1 MTPAVR
7 VENLRKR
14 YGRVVAADGISF
26 EVASGEMFG
35 LIGPDGAGKST
46 VLKTVAGVLA
56 HDSGTVSV
64 LDVLIDSE
72 QAAERMKA
80 HVGFMPQ
87 GLGLNLYGD
96 LSVEENIDFFAR
108 LRLVPPELLAERKR
122 KLLAAT
128 RLTPFLD
135 RPMKNLSGGMKQKL
149 GLICTLIHGPQLIIL
164 DEPSTGVDPVSR
176 QDFWTILTEQ
186 VAEAGMTA
194 LVSTAYMDE
203 ATRFDR
209 IALCYGGR
217 VLTHGRPEELLRAAE
232 GVIVQITAPR
242 AHLVANKLA
251 EQFPQQDQAGSVL
264 RVFVPLQTQPAAST
278 DPPQQAME
286 RVRAQLTSEDYTQ
299 ISVAQP
305 DLEDIYIAGLRA
317 QPDTPPLLPL
327 AYPAAS
333 HADAQPVIEA
343 RELVRT
349 FGQFRAVDRVT
360 FNVHPGEIFGLL
372 GANGAGKTTV
382 IKMLTGL
389 LAPTSGSGRVA
400 GVDMLRA
407 RLAIRERMGYMSQ
420 AFSLYLDLT
429 VLENIHLFAGIY
441 GLPSRLT
448 RERID
453 WVLET
458 AALRGVEHM
467 RVANLP
473 MGMRQRLAL
482 GCAVLHRPP
491 VLFLDEP
498 TSGVDPIGRR
508 QFWRILFQLART
520 DGVAVL
526 LTTHFMSEAERC
538 DRLALMFA
546 GRIVADDTP
555 DGLKQAVAAEAGE
568 LYEIDTDQPLLAQ
581 NALREAGFQGV
592 SLHGRRVHA
601 LVPAEDARRQIER
614 PLNARGITLKSATR
628 RALSMEDVFVYRV
641 LKLESEARA
650 GKVA

>member
-7 VENLRKR
+7 LENLRKR

-26 EVASGEMFG
+26 EVASGELFG

-46 VLKTVAGVLA
+46 VLKTIAGVLA
-56 HDSGTVSV
+56 HDSGTVNV

-72 QAAERMKA
+72 QAAESMKA

-108 LRLVPPELLAERKR
+108 LRLVPPDVLAERKR

-128 RLTPFLD
+128 RLAPFLD

-217 VLTHGRPEELLRAAE
+217 VLTQGRPEELLRTAE

-242 AHLVANKLA
+242 ADLVANKLA
-251 EQFPQQDQAGSVL
+251 GQFPEEEQAGSVL
-264 RVFVPLQTQPAAST
+264 RVFVPFESKPAAST
-278 DPPQQAME
+278 TPPQEATE
-286 RVRAQLTSEDYTQ
+286 RVRAHLAPEDYTQ

-305 DLEDIYIAGLRA
+305 DLEDIYIARLRA

-343 RELVRT
+343 RDLVRT

-360 FNVHPGEIFGLL
+360 FSVRPGEIFGLL

-389 LAPTSGSGRVA
+389 LAPTSGTGRVA

-429 VLENIHLFAGIY
+429 VLENIRLFAGIY
-441 GLPSRLT
+441 GLPPRIT

-555 DGLKQAVAAEAGE
+555 DGLKRAVAAEAGE

-581 NALREAGFQGV
+581 NALREAGFQGL

-601 LVPAEDARRQIER
+601 
-614 PLNARGITLKSATR
+614 
-628 RALSMEDVFVYRV
+628 
-641 LKLESEARA
+641 
-650 GKVA
+650 